1 MAEEKKKK
9 LSMVV
14 ISGDMDKLF
23 AAFSIAAGAA
33 ASNMEVVMFFTFWGL
48 RALKKKARTGR
59 SLFGRLLGWMYGGDI
74 ERATPSKMSYGGIG
88 RWMFKKMMK
97 ARRVPSL
104 SQLRQTAL
112 DLGVRMYGCQMSMAV
127 MEIPKDKL
135 IDQVAACVGVAYFIE
150 QAQQSDVSLFI

>member
-1 MAEEKKKK
+1 
-9 LSMVV
+9 
-14 ISGDMDKLF
+14 
-23 AAFSIAAGAA
+23 
-33 ASNMEVVMFFTFWGL
+33 
-48 RALKKKARTGR
+48 
-59 SLFGRLLGWMYGGDI
+59 
-74 ERATPSKMSYGGIG
+74 MSYGGIG

-112 DLGVRMYGCQMSMAV
+112 DLGVRMYGCQMSMTV
-127 MEIPKDKL
+127 MEIPKDTL